1 MIGTESVVPS
11 VTVPNATLEGV
22 AEIWACNPVPLSA
35 IVVGELGALLV
46 IEMLSEALP
55 AVVGVKVTVKVVFAP
70 ALSEVGFKVVVYSGP
85 EIVAAVMFRVAL
97 PVFVRVTV
105 LLELLPTFTLL
116 NATEVG
122 FIPICGD
129 PLTEPLPIVRLQID
143 S

>member
-1 MIGTESVVPS
+1 
-11 VTVPNATLEGV
+11 
-22 AEIWACNPVPLSA
+22 
-35 IVVGELGALLV
+35 
-46 IEMLSEALP
+46 
-55 AVVGVKVTVKVVFAP
+55 
-70 ALSEVGFKVVVYSGP
+70 
-85 EIVAAVMFRVAL
+85 MFRVAL